1 MGLLDNIFGERGSE
15 ERLRMKMGLMGLTH
29 RPNTALM
36 QQWSN
41 DLSAMQD
48 ERKTQEA
55 SNRTIEWLRSQAAQY
70 PQLAPLLG
78 AAESGSV
85 DMGTVVNTAFQV
97 IQEANKPADPWANTK
112 VVGGDVVRMSD
123 AGPEV
128 IYSAPDAQGG
138 VTYGLTPQRYVRPD
152 GTIGLGVLGNDGT
165 FKEIALPDG
174 ATPAPN
180 VDRVDAGDR
189 WILMDQ
195 QGNVVG
201 EQPKNLEDAA
211 AATERGKAIG
221 TAQGEAITGEGA
233 AVQKAM
239 QGISLI
245 ESIVNDPALGSI
257 TGMIQGRM
265 PPLTQAGTDLSVKID
280 QLQGQ
285 AFLEAFESLKGGGAI
300 TEREGQA
307 AQAAIARL
315 NRAQSEGEY
324 VRALRELQGILQ
336 LGVRRAQEKASSA
349 RGETPAQNND
359 DPLGLFE

>member
-1 MGLLDNIFGERGSE
+1 MGIWDAILGERGSE
-15 ERLRMKMGLMGLTH
+15 DRLRLKMGLMGLTH

-41 DLSAMQD
+41 DLSTMQA
-48 ERKTQEA
+48 ERKTAETT
-55 SNRTIEWLRSQAAQY
+55 NRTAAFLRNMGTPQAMQAADA
-70 PQLAPLLG
+70 LEAG
-78 AAESGSV
+78 MV
-85 DMGTVVNTAFQV
+85 DASTAYQM
-97 IQEANKPADPWANTK
+97 ATAKPEPVDPWAGTK
-112 VVGGDVVRMSD
+112 VVGGDVIRMG
-123 AGPEV
+123 ANGPEV
-128 IYSAPDAQGG
+128 IYSDPEAAAGGG

-165 FKEIALPDG
+165 FKEVALPDG

-195 QGNVVG
+195 QGNVIG
-201 EQPKNLEDAA
+201 EQPKNLEEAA

-221 TAQGEAITGEGA
+221 AAQGEAITGEGS
-233 AVQKAM
+233 AVQKAT
-239 QGISLI
+239 QGINLI
-245 ESIVNDPALGSI
+245 ESIVNDPALPEI

-265 PPLTQAGTDLSVKID
+265 VPLTQAGTDLGIKIE

-315 NRAQSEGEY
+315 SRAQSDGEY
-324 VRALRELQGILQ
+324 VRALRELQGILK
-336 LGVRRAQEKASSA
+336 LGIQRAQDRASAA
-349 RGETPAQNND
+349 RGEAPATND